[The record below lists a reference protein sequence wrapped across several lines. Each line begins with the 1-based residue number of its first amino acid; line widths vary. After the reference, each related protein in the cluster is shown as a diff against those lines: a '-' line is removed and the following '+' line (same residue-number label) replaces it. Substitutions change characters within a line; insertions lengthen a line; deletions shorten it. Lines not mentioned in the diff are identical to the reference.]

1 MVSQIGTKS
10 QGAVDA
16 PNGSIDAGS
25 TGISKKTSL
34 GRTKRPAKELSSEI
48 IEALMC

>member
-25 TGISKKTSL
+25 TGISKKQVWAEQHVL
-34 GRTKRPAKELSSEI
+34 QKELSSEI

>member
-1 MVSQIGTKS
+1 MVSQIGMKS

-16 PNGSIDAGS
+16 NGSIDAGS
-25 TGISKKTSL
+25 TGISKKQVWAGQHVL
-34 GRTKRPAKELSSEI
+34 QKELSSEI